1 MANEAEIL
9 RAADIVAG
17 AKNLVAFSGAGV
29 SAESGIPTFRDPGG
43 IWDRFDPDE
52 VGTTGGI
59 FSAAAK
65 KPEVIREF
73 LSETVETFEKA
84 QPNPGHFVLA
94 DLERMNIL
102 RSVIT
107 QNIDDLHF
115 QAGNTRIFEVHGNLY
130 RQRCLAC
137 DKKTKLTKEAYLSQ
151 ARSVLID
158 SKEFELIH
166 LLSLMPL
173 CECGSSMRPD
183 VVMFGEAVQAV
194 PESIQEASTCDVM
207 LILGTSGVVY
217 PAASLPR
224 YARGVGAR
232 IIDINPREHPFADI
246 SDVVITEKTGVA
258 LPRILEQ
265 VKKIK
270 PPSK

>member
-1 MANEAEIL
+1 MANEAEIS
-9 RAADIVAG
+9 RAAEIVAK

-52 VGTTGGI
+52 VGTTGGML
-59 FSAAAK
+59 SAAAK
-65 KPEVIREF
+65 NPEAIRSF

-84 QPNPGHFVLA
+84 QPNPGHFALA
-94 DLERMNIL
+94 ELERMKIL

-107 QNIDDLHF
+107 QNIDDLHS
-115 QAGNTRIFEVHGNLY
+115 QAGNTRVFEVHGNLY
-130 RQRCLAC
+130 RQRCLSC
-137 DKKTKLTKEAYLSQ
+137 DKKIKLTKEEYLSK
-151 ARSVLID
+151 ARSVLIEA
-158 SKEFELIH
+158 KEFDLSN
-166 LLSLMPL
+166 LLTLMPV

-183 VVMFGEAVQAV
+183 VVMFGEAVQVV
-194 PESIQEASTCDVM
+194 PESIQEASTCDAM

-224 YARGVGAR
+224 YAREAGAK

-246 SDVVITEKTGVA
+246 SDVVISEKTGAA
-258 LPRILEQ
+258 LPRILEE
-265 VKKIK
+265 VKKIQK
-270 PPSK
+270 ASI